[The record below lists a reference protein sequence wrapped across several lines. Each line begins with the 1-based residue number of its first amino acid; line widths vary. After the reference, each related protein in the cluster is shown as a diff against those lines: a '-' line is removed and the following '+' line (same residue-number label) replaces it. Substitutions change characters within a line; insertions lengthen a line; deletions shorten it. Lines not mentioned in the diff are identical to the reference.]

1 MEKFVPI
8 NLSDDESDN
17 SEDRDVEMR
26 EAADFEEEPHKLQE
40 ATKPYDRL
48 ILAVDFG
55 TTFSSI
61 AYARVKAHED
71 PATLSLRDIKCISGY
86 PDDPLDTLSSGAGP
100 RLDVPTELW
109 YDVPPP
115 RRRGR
120 FPKPP
125 ASPEPEENRFDK
137 SGTSSDSDS
146 DDEVR
151 SGIIPSTEVG
161 QNQRD
166 HVYWGFS
173 VREHLQR
180 MDIPEHGTNKIS
192 RFKLYLNKVDATED
206 VSQEVGQTLRKLKS
220 QKMISHDAD
229 VFVDYLKRLF
239 EHTKNELIQLGE
251 YAEDTPVEFVLCVPA
266 VWPSKACRTMQAAL
280 TAAVKESGLGQTI
293 SGSLD
298 GLFIMSEPEAA
309 ATCVLAEGRND
320 IRVSLQRQKC
330 SHAHIFTYLCNL
342 GQRRHCR
349 R

>member
-17 SEDRDVEMR
+17 REDEDVEMR
-26 EAADFEEEPHKLQE
+26 EAADVGGEAHRLQG
-40 ATKPYDRL
+40 ASQPYDRL
-48 ILAVDFG
+48 IIAVDFG
-55 TTFSSI
+55 TTFSSV
-61 AYARVKAHED
+61 AYAKIKAYEH
-71 PATLSLRDIKCISGY
+71 PATLGLRDIKCISGY

-109 YDVPPP
+109 YEVPPP
-115 RRRGR
+115 RQRGR

-125 ASPEPEENRFDK
+125 ASPEPEEIGPDE
-137 SGTSSDSDS
+137 SSTSSDSDS
-146 DDEVR
+146 DDEV
-151 SGIIPSTEVG
+151 SSSVIPTTELG
-161 QNQRD
+161 QKQRE

-180 MDIPEHGTNKIS
+180 MDIPEYGTNKIS

-220 QKMISHDAD
+220 QKMISQEAD
-229 VFVDYLKRLF
+229 VFVDYLKRLL
-239 EHTKNELIQLGE
+239 EHTKTELIQLGE
-251 YAEDTPVEFVLCVPA
+251 YAEDIPIEFVLCVPA

-280 TAAVKESGLGQTI
+280 TAAVKESALGRTI

-320 IRVSLQRQKC
+320 IHVSLQRQYC
-330 SHAHIFTYLCNL
+330 SHTQILV
-342 GQRRHCR
+342 
-349 R
+349 